1 MLTMRR
7 KHTGKKAAFARV
19 LNEREEKELA
29 VLALSRV
36 LLIRKEKGKKTV
48 NIDKIIFYLKLCIQ
62 HIMKSQELLLIISNR
77 RAFL

>member
-36 LLIRKEKGKKTV
+36 L
-48 NIDKIIFYLKLCIQ
+48 
-62 HIMKSQELLLIISNR
+62 
-77 RAFL
+77 

>member
-7 KHTGKKAAFARV
+7 KHAGKKAAFARV